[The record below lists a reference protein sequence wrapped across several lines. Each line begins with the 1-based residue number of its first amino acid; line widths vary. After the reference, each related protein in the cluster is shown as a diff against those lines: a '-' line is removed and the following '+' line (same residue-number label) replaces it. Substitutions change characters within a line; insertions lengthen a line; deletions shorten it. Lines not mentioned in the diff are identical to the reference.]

1 MKITRRGFV
10 GTIGLG
16 AAAGLLSK
24 TAVTG
29 RSAEAAAPGS
39 TPEARVYDNGIMQ
52 LNQNES
58 ARGPGP
64 KTMEAL
70 HDHINKRLGR
80 GYPPDHVNELQETI
94 ARSYGL
100 ETNNVMLGTGSTPL
114 LQAAVRAFCNSER
127 AFVTAGPTYA
137 TSEQTAREIGI
148 PTRII
153 SVDTSMGLDL
163 EAMAVAAR
171 GAGLVYVCNPNN
183 PTGTVHSYAAIESFV
198 RRVLSETPDIHIHL
212 DEAYIN
218 YADPAVMQTALPLV
232 KELPNVF
239 ITRSFSKAHG
249 MAGLRVGYAL
259 AHAEKLQAMRNVWNM
274 GDINMLA
281 AIAALTAF
289 KDDAHIEWERKENTE
304 IREFTVGAFREMGY
318 EVADSHVNHI
328 FVNVRQPAAKF
339 RAACLEQKISVGR
352 DFPPFENTHCRISLG
367 SREEMEEAV
376 AVFRK
381 VLA

>member
-24 TAVTG
+24 AAITG
-29 RSAEAAAPGS
+29 TGVEAATPGV
-39 TPEARVYDNGIMQ
+39 TPEARVYDGGIMQ

-64 KTMEAL
+64 KTLEAL
-70 HDHINKRLGR
+70 HNHINKRLGR
-80 GYPPDHVNELQETI
+80 GYPPDHVNELQAAI
-94 ARSYGL
+94 AESYGL

-114 LQAAVRAFCNSER
+114 LEGAVRAFCSPER
-127 AFVTAGPTYA
+127 ALVTAGPTYS
-137 TSEQTAREIGI
+137 TSEGAARAINAPI
-148 PTRII
+148 KRI
-153 SVDTSMGLDL
+153 SVDKSMSLDL
-163 EAMAVAAR
+163 DAMADAAR

-183 PTGTVHSYAAIESFV
+183 PTGTVHSYAAIENFV
-198 RRVLSETPDIHIHL
+198 RRVLRETPDIHIHL

-218 YADPAVMQTALPLV
+218 YADPALMQTALPLV

-259 AHAEKLQAMRNVWNM
+259 GHADKLRAMSSVWNM
-274 GDINMLA
+274 GDINMLG
-281 AIAALTAF
+281 AIAALTALQD
-289 KDDAHIEWERKENTE
+289 KEHIEWESKENAE
-304 IREFTVGAFREMGY
+304 IREFTVAAFRDMGY
-318 EVADSHVNHI
+318 EVADSQTNHI
-328 FVNVRQPAAKF
+328 FVNVRQPAAEF
-339 RAACLEQKISVGR
+339 RAACLEQKILVGR
-352 DFPPFENTHCRISLG
+352 DFPPFEQTHCRISLG
-367 SREEMEEAV
+367 SREEMQQAV
-376 AVFRK
+376 EVFKK

>member
-24 TAVTG
+24 AVVTS
-29 RSAEAAAPGS
+29 RSAEAAAPGV
-39 TPEARVYDNGIMQ
+39 TPEERVYDNGIMQ

-70 HDHINKRLGR
+70 HNHITKRVGR
-80 GYPPDHVNELQETI
+80 AYPPDHVNELQEAI
-94 ARSYGL
+94 ASSYGL

-114 LQAAVRAFCNSER
+114 LQAAVRAFCSADR
-127 AFVTAGPTYA
+127 ALVTAGPTYA
-137 TSEQTAREIGI
+137 TSDQTADEIGV
-148 PTRII
+148 PVKRIT
-153 SVDTSMGLDL
+153 VDASMSLDL
-163 EAMAVAAR
+163 EAMAVASR

-183 PTGTVHSYAAIESFV
+183 PTGTVHSYAAIEAFV
-198 RRVLSETPDIHIHL
+198 RRVLSETPDIHIHI

-259 AHAEKLQAMRNVWNM
+259 AHAEKLLAMRAVWNM

-289 KDDAHIEWERKENTE
+289 KDTDHLEWERKENTE
-304 IREFTVGAFREMGY
+304 IRDYTVGAFREMGY

-328 FVNVRQPAAKF
+328 FVNVRQPAAQF
-339 RAACLEQKISVGR
+339 RAACLEHKISVGR
-352 DFPPFENTHCRISLG
+352 DFPPFENTHTRISLG
-367 SREEMEEAV
+367 SREEMETAV